1 MLTHIKTNLD
11 LPALRLQDIV
21 VQIPNGHLNIFP
33 IGSWRE
39 PWGFGKNN
47 AKEAKDIYKEAAVAL
62 GVADEWDFEREWS
75 LDDEDEDI
83 VIISFKE
90 GDKIGIVSIC
100 PDRYEAYEDLEGIVD
115 YLIKQKTILPTAAK
129 STDNKSTDN
138 TFDIPKMSLF
148 K

>member
-1 MLTHIKTNLD
+1 MHIKTNLD

-21 VQIPNGHLNIFP
+21 AQIPNGHLNIFP
-33 IGSWRE
+33 IGSWKE

-47 AKEAKDIYKEAAVAL
+47 AKEAKTIYKEAVIAL
-62 GVADEWDFEREWS
+62 GIADEWDFDTEWS
-75 LDDEDEDI
+75 LDDEDEDV

-90 GDKIGIVSIC
+90 GDKIGIVNIC
-100 PDRYEAYEDLEGIVD
+100 SDRCEAYEVLESIVD
-115 YLIKQKTILPTAAK
+115 YLIKQRTILPTAA
-129 STDNKSTDN
+129 KSTDN

>member
-11 LPALRLQDIV
+11 MPALRLQDIV
-21 VQIPNGHLNIFP
+21 AQIPNGHLSIFTM
-33 IGSWRE
+33 GAWKE
-39 PWGFGKNN
+39 PGGFGRNN
-47 AKEAKDIYKEAAVAL
+47 AKEAKVIYKEAAIAL
-62 GVADEWDFEREWS
+62 EVADEDDFDTEWS
-75 LDDEDEDI
+75 LDDEEEDT

-100 PDRYEAYEDLEGIVD
+100 PDSGEADEVLEDLVD
-115 YLIKQKTILPTAAK
+115 FLIKQRTVLPTAAK
-129 STDNKSTDN
+129 TTDN